1 MSFDSSVF
9 MSIGS
14 SLSRS
19 LSKSQKLP
27 IKSPYIDNTI
37 QNEIELNNNI
47 FNFSILLS
55 NTNTIQIQI
64 IDYNTMNQY
73 GDILQKEFTN
83 DYPILTSINTLFKL
97 LSDAILQKD
106 MENVY
111 ITLKL
116 ANAESITFNIIYKTK
131 YEKYIIPITV
141 ECEKMSAGEKQRRF
155 FQKIM
160 KDNYNL
166 KNKIIKLEEQ
176 LLNFINL
183 REFSSTTTT

>member
-19 LSKSQKLP
+19 LSKSQKTS

-47 FNFSILLS
+47 FNFSILFN

-73 GDILQKEFTN
+73 GDILQNEFIN
-83 DYPILTSINTLFKL
+83 EYPILTSINTLFKL

-106 MENVY
+106 IKNVY

-116 ANAESITFNIIYKTK
+116 ANTESITFNIIYKTK
-131 YEKYIIPITV
+131 YEIYTIPITV
-141 ECEKMSAGEKQRRF
+141 ECEKMTSGEKQRRF

-166 KNKIIKLEEQ
+166 KNKISKLEEQ
-176 LLNFINL
+176 LINFINL
-183 REFSSTTTT
+183 REFTPTTTT

>member
-1 MSFDSSVF
+1 MSFDSNVF
-9 MSIGS
+9 MNIGT

-19 LSKSQKLP
+19 LGKSQKAP
-27 IKSPYIDNTI
+27 IKAPYIDNSL

-47 FNFSILLS
+47 FNFSILLN
-55 NTNTIQIQI
+55 NTSSIQIQI

-73 GDILQKEFTN
+73 GDIIQCDFIKQ
-83 DYPILTSINTLFKL
+83 YPILTSINILFKL

-106 MENVY
+106 PENVY

-131 YEKYIIPITV
+131 YEMYTIPITI
-141 ECEKMSAGEKQRRF
+141 ECENMTTGEKQRRF

-160 KDNYNL
+160 KDNYIL

-176 LLNFINL
+176 LINFSNL
-183 REFSSTTTT
+183 RELSTTTAT

>member
-9 MSIGS
+9 MSIGN
-14 SLSRS
+14 SLSQS
-19 LSKSQKLP
+19 LSKCQKTS
-27 IKSPYIDNTI
+27 IKSLYIDNTI

-55 NTNTIQIQI
+55 NTNSIQIQI

-73 GDILQKEFTN
+73 GDILQNEFTN
-83 DYPILTSINTLFKL
+83 NYPILTSINTLFKL

-116 ANAESITFNIIYKTK
+116 ANPESITFNIIYKTK
-131 YEKYIIPITV
+131 YEIYTIPISV
-141 ECEKMSAGEKQRRF
+141 ECEKMTAGEKQRRF

-183 REFSSTTTT
+183 SELSTTTTT